1 MSRAASSISAVA
13 MHIDCG
19 WCGAASPSG
28 LAQCARCAQPFTF
41 LLKED
46 ADWEPH
52 DYSMWMHSRHRQ
64 ICHKALLHGTASLS
78 AAERLKHLVGQFYFG
93 VRHGGI
99 WPYLASARGAE
110 WRQLLQALRSIGST
124 KLVASL
130 EACLAW
136 FPAGALPADQAE
148 RDRLIHGIPAAA
160 ARELHDRISH
170 LVCDPDSDEAL
181 LMLLRQATRD
191 LELSGHPRMPAH

>member
-64 ICHKALLHGTASLS
+64 ICHQALVQGTASLS
-78 AAERLKHLVGQFYFG
+78 AAERLRHLVGQLYFE
-93 VRHGGI
+93 VRHRGI
-99 WPYLASARGAE
+99 WQYLASARGAE
-110 WRQLLQALRSIGST
+110 PRQLLQALRSIGAT

-130 EACLAW
+130 EACLSW
-136 FPAGALPADQAE
+136 FPAGALPADAAE
-148 RDRLIHGIPAAA
+148 RDRLIHGIPEAA
-160 ARELHDRISH
+160 ARELRDRMFR
-170 LVCDPDSDEAL
+170 LVCEPDADEVL
-181 LMLLRQATRD
+181 LMLLRQATRN
-191 LELSGHPRMPAH
+191 LEWSGHPRMLVH